1 MSSSGADMARI
12 LVIEDDQR
20 IRELVCQHLAGEGHT
35 VDSEPTGLDGLRAAT
50 ANAPDLLVL
59 DLGLPDLEGLDL
71 LKMVRSVAPVP
82 VLVLTAREDEETILA
97 AFDGGADDYVVKPVS
112 GPQLSARVTALLRRG
127 SAGRA
132 EVLQVGGLEIRPG
145 PREATLDGQALELT
159 AKEFDVLAYLAAR
172 PGTVVPKDELHAA
185 VWRAPA
191 GTEGRTVDV
200 HLSTLRKKLG
210 EKPDDERRYLHTLI
224 GAGVRLAAPGD

>member
-1 MSSSGADMARI
+1 MARI

-20 IRELVCQHLAGEGHT
+20 IRELVCEHLAGEGHT
-35 VDSEPTGLDGLRAAT
+35 VTSEFTGLGGLRSAT
-50 ANAPDLLVL
+50 TQTPDVLVL

-71 LKMVRSVAPVP
+71 LKMVRSVTEVP
-82 VLVLTAREDEETILA
+82 VLVLTAREDEATILA

-112 GPQLSARVTALLRRG
+112 GPQLSARVDALLRRG
-127 SAGRA
+127 GTDKA
-132 EVLQVGGLEIRPG
+132 EVLRVGGLEVRPG
-145 PREATLDGQALELT
+145 PREATLDGRVLSLT

-172 PGTVVPKDELHAA
+172 PGTVVPKEDLHAA
-185 VWRAPA
+185 VWKAPA

-210 EKPDDERRYLHTLI
+210 ERPGDERRYLHTVI
-224 GAGVRLAAPGD
+224 GAGVRLTDPEA